1 MRVFSQ
7 DESRCGVL
15 TVRRRRLTACGVQ
28 PVGTVPHVCAWC
40 YVSGAVAPT
49 TGERCCLA
57 RPSLNTDSFQLFVD
71 TVAQACPDSL
81 NLLLLD
87 NSGLH
92 RAQRLMRPSH
102 LRLVFIPP
110 YGPELNP
117 IERLWRDRKDDWAW
131 QHCTSVAVQQDYVS
145 QLLQA
150 YDALTVQGLTGDT
163 YVVDAINALGS

>member
-1 MRVFSQ
+1 
-7 DESRCGVL
+7 
-15 TVRRRRLTACGVQ
+15 
-28 PVGTVPHVCAWC
+28 
-40 YVSGAVAPT
+40 
-49 TGERCCLA
+49 
-57 RPSLNTDSFQLFVD
+57 
-71 TVAQACPDSL
+71 
-81 NLLLLD
+81 
-87 NSGLH
+87 
-92 RAQRLMRPSH
+92 MRPSH